1 MSSFS
6 CYNYS
11 MSIITNE
18 CPIIP
23 HNKQI
28 EYARKLKFTG
38 QLTIAAKAGKNVY
51 ENEYI
56 KINNLPYARELN
68 GKITIQEIFR
78 NHLDEF
84 KQICKSNNKPI
95 RESIHKNVEA
105 MIDCKNFKN
114 GYLWYE
120 CSKCGKG
127 KFVPLDIWKQKKKYK
142 R

>member
-1 MSSFS
+1 
-6 CYNYS
+6 

-56 KINNLPYARELN
+56 KINNLPKGSCLYPTVPGRQYPHGQHGLP
-68 GKITIQEIFR
+68 
-78 NHLDEF
+78 
-84 KQICKSNNKPI
+84 CKPT
-95 RESIHKNVEA
+95 
-105 MIDCKNFKN
+105 
-114 GYLWYE
+114 
-120 CSKCGKG
+120 
-127 KFVPLDIWKQKKKYK
+127 KFQTSSYHGTVFLLSFFFLLGHTTWLVGS
-142 R
+142 

>member
-1 MSSFS
+1 MST
-6 CYNYS
+6 
-11 MSIITNE
+11 ITKE

-28 EYARKLKFTG
+28 EYTRKLMFTR

-78 NHLDEF
+78 NHWDEF
-84 KQICKSNNKPI
+84 K
-95 RESIHKNVEA
+95 KNVNLIINQLENLCIK
-105 MIDCKNFKN
+105 M
-114 GYLWYE
+114 L
-120 CSKCGKG
+120 
-127 KFVPLDIWKQKKKYK
+127 K